1 MLYQKKG
8 VKIFVKVFLL
18 LSLIIVPFISHAA
31 NYYVWGRVYS
41 ARLLYEGEAV
51 PNNPLTG
58 VAPEIIIGQEDMVAT
73 TERNL
78 VSVTIVKASDNTT
91 LSTSITQ
98 NNGIYFNSFSSSDP
112 GPLPVKIIVT
122 ELVNGT
128 NLFQS
133 DSVTIQAYPPV
144 FNIRYILVPEEPHEI
159 GNGRDYPSFPLGTG
173 EYTGIFTRV
182 GKIELEHDG
191 TRLIDTT
198 TGLATV
204 ENPIAGYLDVPE
216 YVDSPFGGNLFLFG
230 AFSADLYNYPNVR
243 YRIRIDNLET
253 GGLPT
258 YVSAPLR
265 KTKYTVNTST
275 MTVDSVTVTLGPEEV
290 AGVSNC
296 YKLTDLSVSNSE
308 FYSYPDLLAIWPTS
322 GLNGRH
328 RISIEV
334 GFMPAGTLFIPFADY
349 TSIVI
354 NLDNVAPIAAI
365 LPIASDPVDTPRVY
379 TPGPLP
385 PVDLSSSYVGSFP
398 GDYGGAVNHECM
410 ILNMDDTED
419 DKYLALKL
427 SAYHSNGYEGYIRYW
442 NFRYYRNDDK
452 NEILIGKKYDPL
464 TPSVLTDYFP
474 GIRISTAEDSTSGFL
489 NKYLYL
495 DKSYLLPA
503 GETGCSCAYRF
514 RIAITT
520 RTTNG
525 YQYLRWREDNDYHYI
540 QLCP

>member
-1 MLYQKKG
+1 MIDQKKG
-8 VKIFVKVFLL
+8 VEIILRIFLV
-18 LSLIIVPFISHAA
+18 LSLLIIPFITHAA

-41 ARLLYEGEAV
+41 ARPIYEGEDE

-58 VAPEIIIGQEDMVAT
+58 VAPELIIGGENMVAT

-78 VSVTIVKASDNTT
+78 VSVTIQKASDSST
-91 LSTSITQ
+91 LSTYVTQ
-98 NNGIYFNSFSSSDP
+98 NNGIFFNSFSLTDP

-128 NLFQS
+128 QLYQS
-133 DSVTIQAYPPV
+133 EPIDIEAYPPT

-159 GNGRDYPSFPLGTG
+159 GNGREFPPFPMGAG

-204 ENPIAGYLDVPE
+204 EDPIADYLDVPE
-216 YVDSPFGGNLFLFG
+216 YFDSPFGGKLFLFG

-258 YVSAPLR
+258 YISAPLR

-275 MTVDSVTVTLGPEEV
+275 MTVDSETVDLGPELI
-290 AGVSNC
+290 AGVDNC
-296 YKLTDLSVSNSE
+296 YELTDLSVSNSE

-334 GFMPAGTLFIPFADY
+334 GFMPAGSTFIPFADY

-354 NLDNVAPIAAI
+354 NLDNVDPIAAI
-365 LPIASDPVDTPRVY
+365 LPIASDPKDTPRVY

-385 PVDLSSSYVGSFP
+385 PGDLTSSYVGSFP
-398 GDYGGAVNHECM
+398 ADYGGTVDHQCM
-410 ILNMDDTED
+410 ILNMDDSLEN
-419 DKYLALKL
+419 KYLTFKL
-427 SAYHSNGYEGYIRYW
+427 SAYHSNGYDGYIRYW
-442 NFRYYRNDDK
+442 NFWYTRNDGK
-452 NEILIGKKYDPL
+452 NEILLGKKYDPL
-464 TPSVLTDYFP
+464 TPTVLTDYLA
-474 GIRISTAEDSTSGFL
+474 GIRISSTEDSTSGFL

-495 DKSYLLPA
+495 PKNYLLPA
-503 GETGCSCAYRF
+503 GQTGCSCTYRF
-514 RIAITT
+514 RIAMTT

-525 YQYLRWREDNDYHYI
+525 YQYLRWREDNDYHYV